1 MGGSERHGASTQ
13 LCAHPA
19 WAFLCRWDPIKN
31 PNSGSTKLGTA
42 REESSIGKSMGR
54 GQCLEICG
62 GAPGRWWHTGQV
74 GTPGDEGR
82 REVSQGWG
90 QPSPTLSRGS
100 WCPATPCLSF
110 PLHRARGAGDGRG
123 GARPEP
129 GPAVV
134 SLLLL
139 SPAGATRGFCSE
151 LLRHGSALP
160 KPGEARLHRP

>member
-1 MGGSERHGASTQ
+1 MGGQRAAGGQ
-13 LCAHPA
+13 HPA
-19 WAFLCRWDPIKN
+19 LCPPSPGLPAPFYPIKN
-31 PNSGSTKLGTA
+31 PNLGSTKLGTA
-42 REESSIGKSMGR
+42 REEISIGKSMER
-54 GQCLEICG
+54 GQCLEIHG

-74 GTPGDEGR
+74 GTQGDKGR
-82 REVSQGWG
+82 GEVSKGWG
-90 QPSPTLSRGS
+90 HPSPTSSRGS

-110 PLHRARGAGDGRG
+110 PLPRARGAGDGRG
-123 GARPEP
+123 GARSEP

-160 KPGEARLHRP
+160 KPGKARLHQS